1 VQGGQ
6 SRRARVERGVRA
18 SARAPEISRA
28 VVPSAR
34 RLELIPAAV
43 AREFRE
49 LSDGGRRLRP
59 AGEARANPP
68 GLLARGYSPRHEL
81 ELFGLTFYLTD
92 VRQNADI
99 RFFVAYVVMPRG
111 GASPAGIYPRLFYK
125 DGSLLWR
132 VASHYA
138 RSEHENWIGKGDI
151 QIFPLGDGTEDVFS
165 AEHTT
170 DLPLEL
176 QDALE
181 QIGRMPAR
189 VRRDYKALELVVRR
203 GSDAR
208 IEAFADFTAPRRR
221 ARANPR
227 NLVHAGR
234 PIARFTRRDDPESL
248 RFARGYEPDFTGGVL
263 ERSRSTSKL
272 YGGEI
277 DRYRIVSTNRRVQ
290 YLFFSGPR
298 HVWIGYPQATTTELS
313 SFGVRTI
320 DLCVPEELVVPG
332 MEYHYL
338 ESHDPPV
345 WVSQIPEGY
354 VGETSPYD
362 PYRADASA
370 WLDRMPVI
378 RAFRREVL
386 GRKRLRFADARAAG
400 VRCAR

>member
-1 VQGGQ
+1 L
-6 SRRARVERGVRA
+6 
-18 SARAPEISRA
+18 SARRSRSSPQGPRIPRA

-34 RLELIPAAV
+34 RLDLGPAAV
-43 AREFRE
+43 AREFRR
-49 LSDGGRRLRP
+49 LSDDGRRLRP
-59 AGEARANPP
+59 AGEARANPAS
-68 GLLARGYSPRHEL
+68 LLSRGYSPRHKL
-81 ELFGLTFYLTD
+81 ELFGVGFYLTD

-99 RFFVAYVVMPRG
+99 RFFVAYVVMPSG

-151 QIFPLGDGTEDVFS
+151 EVFPEPGGMEQVYS
-165 AEHTT
+165 AEYTT

-176 QDALE
+176 QDGLE
-181 QIGRMPAR
+181 EIGRMPSR
-189 VRRDYKALELVVRR
+189 VRRDFQALALVVRR
-203 GSDAR
+203 CSDSR
-208 IEAFADFTAPRRR
+208 IEAFDDFTAPRRR

-227 NLVHAGR
+227 NRVNGGR
-234 PIARFTRRDDPESL
+234 PIARFARRGDPGSL
-248 RFARGYEPDFTGGVL
+248 RFARGYEPDFSAGVL

-272 YGGEI
+272 YQGEI
-277 DRYRIVSTNRRVQ
+277 ERYRILSTNRLVQ
-290 YLFFSGPR
+290 YLFFSGPH

-313 SFGVRTI
+313 SFGARTI
-320 DLCVPEELVVPG
+320 DLRVPEELVVPG

-338 ESHDPPV
+338 ESQDPPV

-370 WLDRMPVI
+370 WLDRLPVI
-378 RAFRREVL
+378 REFRRKL
-386 GRKRLRFADARAAG
+386 LH
-400 VRCAR
+400 VRDPR